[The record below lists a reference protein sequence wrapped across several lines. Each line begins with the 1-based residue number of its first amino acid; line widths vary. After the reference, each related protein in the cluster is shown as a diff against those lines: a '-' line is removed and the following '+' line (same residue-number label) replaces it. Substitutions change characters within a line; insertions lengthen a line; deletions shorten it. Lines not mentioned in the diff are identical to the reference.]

1 MAANLTRLPFIR
13 GPCVRVQKRKQTQDT
28 LNGHLFIPT
37 LPFYS
42 PECRR
47 DSPGLRDKCRSN
59 MDRCHNSK
67 RNIFVKTE
75 TNISFLHYFSCQK

>member
-42 PECRR
+42 PKCHH
-47 DSPGLRDKCRSN
+47 DINGL
-59 MDRCHNSK
+59 HSK
-67 RNIFVKTE
+67 YRGIYLGSYNP
-75 TNISFLHYFSCQK
+75 